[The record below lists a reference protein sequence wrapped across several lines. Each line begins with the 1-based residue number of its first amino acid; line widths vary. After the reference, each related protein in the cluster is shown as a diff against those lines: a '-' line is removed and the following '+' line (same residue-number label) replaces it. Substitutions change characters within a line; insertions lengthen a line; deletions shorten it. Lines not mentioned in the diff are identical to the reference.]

1 MPDSIARLP
10 AAGTTFDLLVVGGGV
25 TGAGIARDA
34 ALRGLRVLLV
44 EKDDFAG
51 GTSSRSSRLIHGGLR
66 YLEHGQLK
74 LVFEASAERRRLL
87 RLAPHL
93 VHPLRFVWPV
103 YAGAR
108 VPFWKVVAGVTL
120 YDALAVFRN
129 VHRHHRLTA
138 GGVLAE
144 EPALAPDA
152 LRGGVSYYDAA
163 TDDARL
169 TLANVLDA
177 ERAGAVVL
185 NHAAVRGFVIE
196 GGRVVGADVLDSVT
210 GSATQVRARAT
221 VNATGPWSDDVRRL
235 EGAADRPRVRGS
247 KGAHILV
254 PHARVGNQAALTL
267 LSPMDGRV
275 MFALPAGDFTV
286 FGTTDTFT
294 GASPDQV
301 RASEDDVA
309 YLLRAANTFFP
320 SARLARTD
328 VVSAWAGIRPLV
340 ATSADSPNAAS
351 REHAIA
357 VTPAG
362 VITITGGKLTTYRI
376 MAVQVVNVVCRRLG
390 TGGPSAT
397 AHTPLFDDGPA
408 RDAACARDARAGTP
422 IVAGRPWRWGELR
435 WAVESAHAR
444 TLADLLVRRTK
455 LAFETPD
462 HGLGAAQDVAEYVA
476 PLLGWELPAVR
487 AAVDAYAVDVER
499 IFGVDAVPA
508 CRRRRARGRNYFA
521 PAPLPP
527 PRSTPP
533 HRYSFVLTSSWMV
546 YNSITSSCRVT
557 AGRRSTTSSPTALFS
572 RARPMGDAIVTCPSS
587 NSTASPN
594 TR

>member
-10 AAGTTFDLLVVGGGV
+10 APGSAFDLLVVGGGV

-34 ALRGLRVLLV
+34 ALRGLHVLLV
-44 EKDDFAG
+44 EKDDFG
-51 GTSSRSSRLIHGGLR
+51 SGTSSRSSRLIHGGLR

-103 YAGAR
+103 YTGAR

-120 YDALAVFRN
+120 YDALAAFRN

-138 GGVLAE
+138 RGVLAE
-144 EPALAPDA
+144 EPALSPDG

-177 ERAGAVVL
+177 ERAGAVVI
-185 NHAAVRGFVIE
+185 NHAAVRSFVLE
-196 GGRVVGADVLDSVT
+196 TGRVVGAHLVDGIT
-210 GSATQVRARAT
+210 GNTTHVRARAT

-235 EGAADRPRVRGS
+235 EGAADRARVRGS
-247 KGAHILV
+247 KGTHILV
-254 PHARVGNQAALTL
+254 PHARVGNHAALTL
-267 LSPMDGRV
+267 LSPVDGRV
-275 MFALPAGDFTV
+275 MFALPSGAFTV

-294 GASPDQV
+294 DASPDQV

-320 SARLARTD
+320 SARLARGD

-340 ATSADSPNAAS
+340 ATAANSPNAAS

-362 VITITGGKLTTYRI
+362 VVTITGGKLTTYRI
-376 MAVQVVNVVCRRLG
+376 MAEQVVNVVCRRIG
-390 TGGPSAT
+390 SGGPSTTVHA
-397 AHTPLFDDGPA
+397 PLPDDGPA
-408 RDAACARDARAGTP
+408 RDAACARDAQAGAP
-422 IVAGRPWRWGELR
+422 IVEGLGWRWGELR
-435 WAVESAHAR
+435 WGVESAHAR
-444 TLADLLVRRTK
+444 TLADLLIRRTK

-462 HGLGAAQDVAEYVA
+462 HGMGVAPAVAAYVA
-476 PLLGWELPAVR
+476 PLLAWQGAAVQ
-487 AAVDAYAVDVER
+487 AAVDEYATEVAR
-499 IFGVDAVPA
+499 IFGVDA
-508 CRRRRARGRNYFA
+508 G
-521 PAPLPP
+521 
-527 PRSTPP
+527 
-533 HRYSFVLTSSWMV
+533 
-546 YNSITSSCRVT
+546 
-557 AGRRSTTSSPTALFS
+557 AG
-572 RARPMGDAIVTCPSS
+572 V
-587 NSTASPN
+587 
-594 TR
+594 

>member
-1 MPDSIARLP
+1 MPDSFPRLP
-10 AAGTTFDLLVVGGGV
+10 APGSTFDLLVVGGGV

-87 RLAPHL
+87 ALAPHL

-103 YAGAR
+103 YRGAR
-108 VPFWKVVAGVTL
+108 VPLWKVAAGVTL
-120 YDALAVFRN
+120 YDALAAFRN
-129 VHRHHRLTA
+129 VQRHRRLSA
-138 GGVLAE
+138 RGVLAE
-144 EPALAPDA
+144 EPALSPEG
-152 LRGGVSYYDAA
+152 LRGGVSYFDAA

-177 ERAGAVVL
+177 ERAGAVVV
-185 NHAAVRGFVIE
+185 NHAAVRSFVIE
-196 GGRVVGADVLDSVT
+196 AGRVVGARLVDGLSGDAVDVH
-210 GSATQVRARAT
+210 ARAT
-221 VNATGPWSDDVRRL
+221 VNATGPWSDEVRRL
-235 EGAADRPRVRGS
+235 EGAGDRPHVRGS

-254 PHARVGNQAALTL
+254 PHARVGNHAALTL

-275 MFALPAGDFTV
+275 MFALPAGDFTI

-294 GASPDQV
+294 AASPDQV

-320 SARLARTD
+320 SSRLGRAD

-362 VITITGGKLTTYRI
+362 VVTITGGKLTTYRI
-376 MAVQVVNVVCRRLG
+376 MAAQVVNVVCRRIG
-390 TGGPSAT
+390 AGGASTT
-397 AHTPLFDDGPA
+397 AHAPLPDDGPA

-422 IVAGRPWRWGELR
+422 IVEGRPWRWGELR

-444 TLADLLVRRTK
+444 TLADLLIRRTK

-462 HGLGAAQDVAEYVA
+462 HAMRVAPAVAEYVA
-476 PLLGWELPAVR
+476 PQLGWEGAAR
-487 AAVDAYAVDVER
+487 QAAVDEYAAEVDR
-499 IFGVDAVPA
+499 IFGVDA
-508 CRRRRARGRNYFA
+508 G
-521 PAPLPP
+521 
-527 PRSTPP
+527 
-533 HRYSFVLTSSWMV
+533 
-546 YNSITSSCRVT
+546 
-557 AGRRSTTSSPTALFS
+557 AG
-572 RARPMGDAIVTCPSS
+572 V
-587 NSTASPN
+587 
-594 TR
+594 

>member
-1 MPDSIARLP
+1 MPDSPVRLP
-10 AAGTTFDLLVVGGGV
+10 APGSTFDLLVVGGGV

-34 ALRGLRVLLV
+34 ALRGLRTLLV
-44 EKDDFAG
+44 EKDDFGG

-120 YDALAVFRN
+120 YDTLAVFRN
-129 VHRHHRLTA
+129 VHRHHRLSA
-138 GGVLAE
+138 HGVLAE
-144 EPALAPDA
+144 EPALSPDG
-152 LRGGVSYYDAA
+152 LRGGVSYFDAA

-185 NHAAVRGFVIE
+185 NHAAVRSFVID
-196 GGRVVGADVLDSVT
+196 GGRVVGAHLTDGLAGET
-210 GSATQVRARAT
+210 TEIRARAT

-247 KGAHILV
+247 KGVHILV
-254 PHARVGNQAALTL
+254 PHARVGNHAALTL
-267 LSPMDGRV
+267 LSPTDGRV
-275 MFALPAGDFTV
+275 MFALPSSSFTV

-294 GASPDQV
+294 KASPDQV
-301 RASEDDVA
+301 RAAEDDVA

-320 SARLARTD
+320 SARLDRGD

-340 ATSADSPNAAS
+340 ATAADSPNAAS
-351 REHAIA
+351 REHAIT

-362 VITITGGKLTTYRI
+362 VVTITGGKLTTFRI
-376 MAVQVVNVVCRRLG
+376 MAEQVVNVVCRRLG
-390 TGGPSAT
+390 TGRSAIT
-397 AHTPLFDDGPA
+397 AHAPLFDDGPA
-408 RDAACARDARAGTP
+408 RDAACAGDPRAGTP
-422 IVAGRPWRWGELR
+422 IVEGRPWRWGELR
-435 WAVESAHAR
+435 WGVESAHAR
-444 TLADLLVRRTK
+444 TLADLLIRRTK

-462 HGLGAAQDVAEYVA
+462 HGLRVAPAVAEYVA
-476 PLLGWELPAVR
+476 PLLGWTDADAA
-487 AAVDAYAVDVER
+487 AAVETYAGEVER
-499 IFGVDAVPA
+499 IFGVDA
-508 CRRRRARGRNYFA
+508 G
-521 PAPLPP
+521 
-527 PRSTPP
+527 
-533 HRYSFVLTSSWMV
+533 
-546 YNSITSSCRVT
+546 
-557 AGRRSTTSSPTALFS
+557 AG
-572 RARPMGDAIVTCPSS
+572 V
-587 NSTASPN
+587 
-594 TR
+594 

>member
-1 MPDSIARLP
+1 
-10 AAGTTFDLLVVGGGV
+10 
-25 TGAGIARDA
+25 
-34 ALRGLRVLLV
+34 
-44 EKDDFAG
+44 
-51 GTSSRSSRLIHGGLR
+51 

-103 YAGAR
+103 YARAR

-120 YDALAVFRN
+120 YDTLAVFRN
-129 VHRHHRLTA
+129 VHRHRRLTA
-138 GGVLAE
+138 RGVLAE
-144 EPALAPDA
+144 EPALSPDA

-177 ERAGAVVL
+177 ERAGATVL

-196 GGRVVGADVLDSVT
+196 GGRVVGAELFDALT
-210 GSATQVRARAT
+210 GAATHVRARAT

-254 PHARVGNQAALTL
+254 PHARVGNHGALTL
-267 LSPMDGRV
+267 LSPTDGRV
-275 MFALPAGDFTV
+275 MFALPSGDFTV
-286 FGTTDTFT
+286 FGTTDTYT

-320 SARLARTD
+320 SAALARGD

-340 ATSADSPNAAS
+340 ATEGDAPGAAS

-362 VITITGGKLTTYRI
+362 VVTITGGKLTTFRI
-376 MAVQVVNVVCRRLG
+376 MAQQVVNVVCRRIG
-390 TGGPSAT
+390 AGRTSIT
-397 AHTPLFDDGPA
+397 AHAPLPDDAPA
-408 RDAACARDARAGTP
+408 RDAACARDPRAGAP

-444 TLADLLVRRTK
+444 TLGDLLIRRTK
-455 LAFETPD
+455 LAFETLD
-462 HGLGAAQDVAEYVA
+462 HALGAAPQVAAYVA
-476 PLLGWELPAVR
+476 PLLGWDDQTAR
-487 AAVDAYAVDVER
+487 SAVDAYATEVER
-499 IFGVDAVPA
+499 IFGVDA
-508 CRRRRARGRNYFA
+508 G
-521 PAPLPP
+521 
-527 PRSTPP
+527 
-533 HRYSFVLTSSWMV
+533 
-546 YNSITSSCRVT
+546 
-557 AGRRSTTSSPTALFS
+557 AGA
-572 RARPMGDAIVTCPSS
+572 
-587 NSTASPN
+587 
-594 TR
+594 

>member
-10 AAGTTFDLLVVGGGV
+10 APGSAFDLLVVGGGV

-44 EKDDFAG
+44 EKDDFAA

-87 RLAPHL
+87 KLAPHL
-93 VHPLRFVWPV
+93 VRPLRFVWPV

-108 VPFWKVVAGVTL
+108 VPFWKVSAGVTL
-120 YDALAVFRN
+120 YDLLAMFRN
-129 VHRHHRLTA
+129 VHRHRRLSAHR
-138 GGVLAE
+138 VLRK
-144 EPALAPDA
+144 EPALAPTG
-152 LRGGVSYYDAA
+152 LRGGVIYYDAA
-163 TDDARL
+163 TDDAAL

-177 ERAGAVVL
+177 ERSGARVL
-185 NHAAVRGFVIE
+185 NHVAVTGFVIE
-196 GGRVVGADVLDSVT
+196 RGLVVGAQLTDRLT
-210 GSATQVRARAT
+210 GDTGEVRARAT

-254 PHARVGNQAALTL
+254 PHARVGNHAALTL

-294 GASPDQV
+294 QASPDQV

-320 SARLARTD
+320 SAGLARGD

-362 VITITGGKLTTYRI
+362 VVTITGGKLTTYRI
-376 MAVQVVNVVCRRLG
+376 MAQQVVNVVCRRLG
-390 TGGPSAT
+390 TGGSSRT
-397 AHTPLFDDGPA
+397 AHTPIPDDGPA
-408 RDAACARDARAGTP
+408 RDAACARDAHAATP

-444 TLADLLVRRTK
+444 TLADLLIRRTK

-462 HGLGAAQDVAEYVA
+462 HALGAAPEVAAYVA
-476 PLLGWELPAVR
+476 PLLGWDGPA
-487 AAVDAYAVDVER
+487 
-499 IFGVDAVPA
+499 I
-508 CRRRRARGRNYFA
+508 RRRGGCLRGGSGTDLRRGSGRWRVAAHFNCPDI
-521 PAPLPP
+521 PA
-527 PRSTPP
+527 S
-533 HRYSFVLTSSWMV
+533 
-546 YNSITSSCRVT
+546 
-557 AGRRSTTSSPTALFS
+557 
-572 RARPMGDAIVTCPSS
+572 
-587 NSTASPN
+587 
-594 TR
+594 